1 MADDYFTKAEK
12 IKQKVRNLDWE
23 KKIKLLEKDFE
34 DKKFSKEEFL
44 DKKRQVYSEVLDQM
58 SEINQE
64 KMKLNKDHSAEPI
77 EDDYLSDEDLEIFQ
91 EQLTPFQYMSLTKDY
106 LGEFDSQDIV
116 FSDDFRKF
124 ENLENF
130 VHWECVKKIEKL
142 RIHNNYFSCEFMDK
156 NELVIKDIACLNEL
170 SKLEELVFDDEGN
183 LGDRIKVD
191 YFSSKQ
197 LSNIKQLEIHGLW
210 DLSFLQNSF
219 SDNHNIYE
227 TLEIIKNDLKTLERA
242 VYSGS
247 IEATTSTNE
256 QSNIELDSNSED
268 VLTRHLLKLSEVEDQ
283 FRQLTNKFE
292 EINFKLDKLSNRLSK
307 IQADNQIRF
316 QDIESAITSGAIT
329 TQLSSKPKTDS
340 KSEILPGSSQ
350 PQDLGSISYKDTETS
365 ETSQQIQSVNTT
377 ATVLTETFQAE
388 EKILP
393 QELSPKKQYEFATS
407 FLKVGDYSTAERAFR
422 EFVLSNSEHELAGSA
437 QYWYAETFRI
447 RQLYT
452 DAASAYLEG
461 YQKYPKG
468 NKAPI
473 NLLKLGVSMVQIGEK
488 DQGCK
493 MINGVELQYPKA
505 NQSVIQKAK
514 YESKKFECIKEDS

>member
-1 MADDYFTKAEK
+1 MRFT
-12 IKQKVRNLDWE
+12 L
-23 KKIKLLEKDFE
+23 KLIL
-34 DKKFSKEEFL
+34 
-44 DKKRQVYSEVLDQM
+44 
-58 SEINQE
+58 I
-64 KMKLNKDHSAEPI
+64 I
-77 EDDYLSDEDLEIFQ
+77 IF
-91 EQLTPFQYMSLTKDY
+91 
-106 LGEFDSQDIV
+106 
-116 FSDDFRKF
+116 
-124 ENLENF
+124 N
-130 VHWECVKKIEKL
+130 
-142 RIHNNYFSCEFMDK
+142 
-156 NELVIKDIACLNEL
+156 
-170 SKLEELVFDDEGN
+170 
-183 LGDRIKVD
+183 
-191 YFSSKQ
+191 
-197 LSNIKQLEIHGLW
+197 
-210 DLSFLQNSF
+210 LSFLQNSF

-247 IEATTSTNE
+247 IEIKTS
-256 QSNIELDSNSED
+256 SNDDSNVKIDSNSED

-316 QDIESAITSGAIT
+316 QDIETAMSSGEIT
-329 TQLSSKPKTDS
+329 TKLSSKPKTDL

-350 PQDLGSISYKDTETS
+350 PQDLGTISYKDTETS
-365 ETSQQIQSVNTT
+365 ETSQKIQSVDTT
-377 ATVLTETFQAE
+377 ATVVTETFQAE

-393 QELSPKKQYEFATS
+393 QDLSPKKQYEFATS

-493 MINGVELQYPKA
+493 MINGVELQYPQA

>member
-1 MADDYFTKAEK
+1 MRFTLKL
-12 IKQKVRNLDWE
+12 IIIVLFNL
-23 KKIKLLEKDFE
+23 
-34 DKKFSKEEFL
+34 
-44 DKKRQVYSEVLDQM
+44 
-58 SEINQE
+58 
-64 KMKLNKDHSAEPI
+64 
-77 EDDYLSDEDLEIFQ
+77 
-91 EQLTPFQYMSLTKDY
+91 
-106 LGEFDSQDIV
+106 
-116 FSDDFRKF
+116 
-124 ENLENF
+124 
-130 VHWECVKKIEKL
+130 C
-142 RIHNNYFSCEFMDK
+142 
-156 NELVIKDIACLNEL
+156 
-170 SKLEELVFDDEGN
+170 
-183 LGDRIKVD
+183 
-191 YFSSKQ
+191 
-197 LSNIKQLEIHGLW
+197 
-210 DLSFLQNSF
+210 FLQNSF

-247 IEATTSTNE
+247 IEIKSSSNE
-256 QSNIELDSNSED
+256 QSNIEIDSNSED

-316 QDIESAITSGAIT
+316 QDIESAISSGETT
-329 TQLSSKPKTDS
+329 TQLSSKPKTDIT

-365 ETSQQIQSVNTT
+365 ETSQQIQSVDTT
-377 ATVLTETFQAE
+377 ATVVTEAFQAE
-388 EKILP
+388 DRILP
-393 QELSPKKQYEFATS
+393 QDLSPKKQYEFATS

-468 NKAPI
+468 SKAPI